1 VFRARSQVVRRETL
15 HTRGVREAGRG
26 RRVIAWHVHG
36 DGDGHGACCSSH
48 DHDHKHDHDHDHDHK
63 HSECNHDGHS
73 HDDAHSHSHEHTS
86 TCCSSSL
93 DYSDQDCGIDDGDG
107 CDPYGAPPKLSLF
120 NLLRKFLRASGLQG
134 IGRWLEQSR
143 ISSVAK
149 IAFFI
154 AAAMLSV
161 YHSRAAAASNL
172 SASSLAT
179 VKLASDA
186 CTALVYVF
194 AGLPAAMALLLDVV
208 SLHIDTHVLMNLAVI
223 GTLVAGLPLEGALL
237 LVLFQTSHT
246 VEHVLTEKAQGSL
259 KTLFDSIPDHADV
272 VQLKEDGSPDLLTL
286 NQVDC
291 MDVRVGQVVLVR
303 PGCQVPLDGV
313 IAHGQALV
321 SAEHITGES
330 IPVLKRPGGDV
341 PAGSLCHDGAICVR
355 VTQRAEDSTPAKI
368 ARLARNAQA
377 KRPKLRTFLD
387 LFGETYSKMVIGATI
402 ASFVVMVACGVPVV
416 GSAAG
421 ATKGA
426 LYRAMGLLTVA
437 SPCALVM
444 VPMAYVSAI
453 AALASRG
460 ILLKGG
466 RVLDAARLCRTIAMD
481 KTGTLTTGTLSVRH
495 VISLTSA
502 NGAVGGNGHL
512 DGAAS
517 ESLEVNK
524 RPVAI
529 AKALSMRSSHPVST
543 AIIAEAGRRGL
554 GDSDLR
560 VSDFTLVPGGGVSGR
575 VELPAVGGIVA
586 DNACDGRDTVDA
598 SFGSLEFVSKLL
610 PPASVEQ
617 IRATIGSRGSFGSNA
632 IVSVLVVSNPSSGS
646 VQSIAIFL
654 CEDTLRDASFAAV
667 QELQSG
673 KWDGSRMDP
682 RNVCEVVMVTGDN
695 EASASRIADQVG
707 ISSSNVFASLT
718 PEEKLKI
725 VKKLGEDTKHVAGNT
740 SNKSL
745 VMMVGDGLNDA
756 AALAAARVGI
766 AIASPTMA
774 ASLASDVVVMNDA
787 SGVSTI
793 PVLLRVAKRTHEIIV
808 QNIVLAAGSIAVL
821 ALPTVLGFVPL
832 WLAVMFHEGST
843 LLVAIN
849 SLRIL
854 RAAR

>member
-1 VFRARSQVVRRETL
+1 M
-15 HTRGVREAGRG
+15 
-26 RRVIAWHVHG
+26 
-36 DGDGHGACCSSH
+36 
-48 DHDHKHDHDHDHDHK
+48 
-63 HSECNHDGHS
+63 
-73 HDDAHSHSHEHTS
+73 
-86 TCCSSSL
+86 
-93 DYSDQDCGIDDGDG
+93 
-107 CDPYGAPPKLSLF
+107 
-120 NLLRKFLRASGLQG
+120 
-134 IGRWLEQSR
+134 
-143 ISSVAK
+143 SSVAK

-154 AAAMLSV
+154 AAAVLSV
-161 YHSRAAAASNL
+161 YHSS
-172 SASSLAT
+172 SVCPPSSLEA
-179 VKLASDA
+179 VKLASDV
-186 CTALVYVF
+186 CTAFVYVF

-237 LVLFQTSHT
+237 LVLFQTSHA
-246 VEHVLTEKAQGSL
+246 VEHMLTAKAQGSL

-272 VQLKEDGSPDLLTL
+272 IKLKELDGSPDLSTL
-286 NQVDC
+286 AHVDC
-291 MDVRVGQVVLVR
+291 KDVQVGQVVLVK

-330 IPVLKRPGGDV
+330 VPVLKRPGSDV
-341 PAGSLCHDGAICVR
+341 PAGSLCHDGALCVR
-355 VTQRAEDSTPAKI
+355 VTRLAEDSTPAKI
-368 ARLARNAQA
+368 SQLARNAQA

-387 LFGETYSKMVIGATI
+387 LFGEMYSKAVIGATI
-402 ASFVVMVACGVPVV
+402 LSFVVMVACGVPVV
-416 GSAAG
+416 GDPTGAAG
-421 ATKGA
+421 VTKGA

-453 AALASRG
+453 ASLASRG

-495 VISLTSA
+495 VISLSVS
-502 NGAVGGNGHL
+502 GAEEGV
-512 DGAAS
+512 S

-524 RPVAI
+524 RPLAI

-543 AIIAEAGRRGL
+543 AIIAEASKRGM
-554 GDSDLR
+554 GDSDLH

-575 VELPAVGGIVA
+575 VEI
-586 DNACDGRDTVDA
+586 DGETHEAVDA
-598 SFGSLEFVSKLL
+598 MFGSLEFVSKLL
-610 PPASVEQ
+610 PPASVDHV
-617 IRATIGSRGSFGSNA
+617 RSAVAGKGNVGSNA
-632 IVSVLVVSNPSSGS
+632 ILSVLVVTNPSSGS
-646 VQSIAIFL
+646 VQSIAVFL
-654 CEDTLRDASFAAV
+654 CEDTLREASFAAV
-667 QELQSG
+667 RELQSG
-673 KWDGSRMDP
+673 QWDGSLKPNP
-682 RNVCEVVMVTGDN
+682 RNVCEIVMVTGDN
-695 EASASRIADQVG
+695 EASANRIADKVG
-707 ISSSNVFASLT
+707 ISSSNVYASLT
-718 PEEKLKI
+718 PEEKLQV
-725 VKKLGEDTKHVAGNT
+725 VKKLGEDSKRFEGNS

-774 ASLASDVVVMNDA
+774 ASLASDVVVMNDT

-793 PVLLRVAKRTHEIIV
+793 PLLLRVAKRTHEIII

-843 LLVAIN
+843 LLVALN

-854 RAAR
+854 RGT